1 MNKMKNFMKIALLI
15 AVAAMG
21 FTSCSNNFEDVTT
34 STETF
39 SLTIESEKPA
49 LESDSRTEFNNGSI
63 IWTEDDQIRACYY
76 HSTGVWSKYYAST
89 ENVITGGGAKATFA
103 GINTSNGGF
112 PAISGGTYTF
122 YAGYPKTAI
131 GGGKTDAPANGEL
144 SVEVPTEQAM
154 PKLGTFDANADV
166 MVGVSP
172 EVVDAPATTISV
184 VWTRLVA
191 HGCVTLKNLA
201 AEAGENVYSVTF
213 TAPEGVNLTGTGK
226 VNFTEQTMTALNN
239 NTVTVALPAG
249 TEAKVAELPVWFCS
263 APATIASGANFTI
276 SVVTNRGTYTRTIT
290 AKANGINFMQNRYNT
305 LGVDMANATF
315 EATAVSSDVWAKVT
329 SLDEITDGIYVIV
342 ANNYYCPNDNFGS
355 NSQPNA
361 VTLTSANVSVDGDK
375 LSGNVPDK
383 MKWTFTGSAN
393 GVVINKFNSADKLYA
408 TNTNNGVRVGTPSDS
423 ANWTVSGSA
432 GAFMVVYQL
441 SDPRC
446 LTLYNLQ
453 DWRCYKTSSAAQ
465 DTQVRTLNLYKLQD
479 SNAPATPV
487 LELSKSEVVV
497 DAKGGATTVALTAK
511 NLTADLTA
519 TPDVDWITNV
529 VVSETALSFNVEE
542 NDDTEERTAKIVV
555 ASGDLS
561 VTLNVTQKGV
571 VVVPENTATTT
582 FNMSA
587 INPSFTGTIS
597 TTSYNNYEGEN
608 AYWFD
613 NADNTNIALVFLKGT
628 NNYAP
633 NFHGNYKNTTIS
645 NGNKM
650 IVEGKK
656 IVKIEFTFSSS
667 STGVLT
673 VDNGAYSNGVW
684 TGESNCVTFTGTT
697 AATYIT
703 KMVVTYVADSE
714 GVFANSMNPELSIKE
729 QPAIVPYTGGNVE
742 VVISTRFITENI
754 AATENADWITNVAV
768 AGNKLT
774 FTVAESA
781 ETKMR
786 NADITL
792 SANGATTKVT
802 VNQAAKPSEGGNTGA
817 GTHYVKVTEAPAD
830 WSGKYLIV
838 YENSSTVGYVYKSN
852 DVTGKTN
859 YTTDTVINGGEI
871 EAVSSLDSYA
881 VEIAPYSTGYSV
893 KSVGSSKYLQGKGS
907 STNGTDALS
916 SPSQVTTFTL
926 QSDGTV
932 SIVNNTNHL
941 VLNTQG
947 YMRFYKST
955 TVTGSSYK
963 RMCLYKLN

>member
-1 MNKMKNFMKIALLI
+1 MKKFMKSLVLV

-21 FTSCSNNFEDVTT
+21 FASCSNNFEDVTT

-49 LESDSRTEFNNGSI
+49 LESDSRTEFNDGSI
-63 IWTEDDQIRACYY
+63 IWTENDQIRACYY

-89 ENVITGGGAKATFA
+89 ENAITDGGAKATFT
-103 GINTSNGGF
+103 GINTNSGGF
-112 PAISGGTYTF
+112 PAIDGGTYTF

-131 GGGKTDAPANGEL
+131 GGGQTNAPTNGEL
-144 SVEVPTEQAM
+144 SVVVPTEQTM
-154 PKLGTFDANADV
+154 PKLGTFDADADV

-201 AEAGENVYSVTF
+201 AEAGETVYSVTF

-226 VNFTEQTMTALNN
+226 VNFTAQTMTALNN
-239 NTVTVALPAG
+239 NTVTVALPAN
-249 TEAKVAELPVWFCS
+249 TEAKTAELPVWFCS
-263 APATIASGANFTI
+263 APATIASGANFT
-276 SVVTNRGTYTRTIT
+276 VAVETTRGTYTRTIT
-290 AKANGINFMQNRYNT
+290 ANANGIKFLQNRYNT
-305 LGVDMANATF
+305 LGINMASAEFTP
-315 EATAVSSDVWAKVT
+315 AVVSSDVWAKVT
-329 SLDEITDGIYVIV
+329 SLDEITDGTYVIV
-342 ANNYYCPNDNFGS
+342 ANDYYCPNNVTEKP
-355 NSQPNA
+355 QA
-361 VTLTSANVSVDGDK
+361 YTLTSANVSVDGNV

-383 MKWTFTGSAN
+383 MKWTFTGTAS
-393 GVVINKFNSADKLYA
+393 GMVITKFAGSEQLYA
-408 TNTNNGVRVGTPSDS
+408 TNTNNGIKVGSSDDKTWI
-423 ANWTVSGSA
+423 ASGSN
-432 GAFMVVYQL
+432 GEFMLVYQL
-441 SDPRC
+441 DEPRC
-446 LTLYNLQ
+446 LTLYNAQ
-453 DWRCYKTSSAAQ
+453 DWRCYKTSAAAQ
-465 DTQVRTLNLYKLQD
+465 DTQVRTLTLYKLQNSD
-479 SNAPATPV
+479 APAEPR
-487 LELSKSEVVV
+487 LSLAQTEIEVE
-497 DAKGGATTVALTAK
+497 AAAGTATVGVNYA
-511 NLTADLTA
+511 NLTEDINV
-519 TPDVDWITNV
+519 TPESGSWITSATISGN
-529 VVSETALSFNVEE
+529 TLSFDYEE
-542 NDDTEERTAKIVV
+542 NDDVEERTAKIVV

-561 VTLNVTQKGV
+561 VTLNITQKGI

-656 IVKIEFTFSSS
+656 IVKIEFTFTSS

-697 AATYIT
+697 ASTYIT
-703 KMVVTYVADSE
+703 NMVVTYVADSE

-754 AATENADWITNVAV
+754 VATENADWITNVAV

-838 YENSSTVGYVYKSN
+838 YENSSTVGYVFKSN
-852 DVTGKTN
+852 DVTSKNN
-859 YTTDTVINGGEI
+859 YTTNTVIDGGEI

-881 VEIAPYSTGYSV
+881 VEIAPYDTGYSV

-907 STNGTDALS
+907 STNGTDALA
-916 SPSQVTTFTL
+916 SPSKVTTFTL